1 MAEVSVKFD
10 AAEDYERFMGGWSR
24 VIGEKFL
31 AWVDPPKGARWLDV
45 GCGTGVFT
53 ELILKHGAPQS
64 VSAVDPS
71 PQQIAFARQKNMSAT
86 FHVGDALS
94 LPFDDEQFDVVAS
107 ALVFHFLPDRAK
119 AFAEMRR
126 VLRPGGVMAGY
137 TWQRS
142 EKIERAPYAPMIAG
156 VQHVGGEAKRSPL
169 VPEALPDGL
178 RAGLEAAGYE
188 DIATTSIE
196 ASKSFRDFE
205 DYWEAQTLPFSPPGQ
220 AVAQLDAEQRG
231 RLRAHLIATLPAAS
245 DGSITYSACATAGKA
260 RRPA

>member
-10 AAEDYERFMGGWSR
+10 AADDYERFMGGWSR
-24 VIGEKFL
+24 VVGEKFL
-31 AWVDPPKGARWLDV
+31 VWLDPPKGARWLDV
-45 GCGTGVFT
+45 GCGTGAFT
-53 ELILKHGAPQS
+53 ELILKHCAPQS

-71 PQQIAFARQKNMSAT
+71 PQQIAYARQKVAPAT

-119 AFAEMRR
+119 AFAEMKR

-142 EKIERAPYAPMIAG
+142 EKIERAPYTPMMSG
-156 VQHVGGEAKRSPL
+156 VQHVGGEAKGSPI
-169 VPEALPDGL
+169 VPEAMPDGL
-178 RAGLEAAGYE
+178 RASFDAAGYQA
-188 DIATTSIE
+188 IATTSIE
-196 ASKSFRDFE
+196 ASKSFPDFA
-205 DYWEAQTLPFSPPGQ
+205 DYWAAQTLPFSPPGQ
-220 AVAQLDAEQRG
+220 AVARLDEQQRA
-231 RLRAHLIATLPAAS
+231 RLRAHLLATLPTAS